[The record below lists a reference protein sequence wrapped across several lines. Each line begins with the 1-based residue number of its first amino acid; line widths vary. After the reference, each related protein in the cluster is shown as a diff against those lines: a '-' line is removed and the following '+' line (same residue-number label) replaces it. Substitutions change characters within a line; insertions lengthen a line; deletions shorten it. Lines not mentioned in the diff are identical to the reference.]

1 MIRRTLALGGLL
13 TGAALG
19 GYAAV
24 RLGTYLERRLADDEQ
39 ADLDAAARSIT
50 GHRTPRRA
58 QTAANPRGEAAPNA
72 SSNN

>member
-24 RLGTYLERRLADDEQ
+24 RLGTYLQRRLTDDEQ

-50 GHRTPRRA
+50 GHRSP
-58 QTAANPRGEAAPNA
+58 PRGN
-72 SSNN
+72 SDGRK